1 MAKAKK
7 KTQIVE
13 LYRNRCQ
20 DECHL
25 DYVEG
30 EGYRSFCWRIFE
42 AINPEICK
50 GLRRGQ
56 TRKLIRTQLP
66 KGFKLERK

>member
-50 GLRRGQ
+50 GLHYA
-56 TRKLIRTQLP
+56 L
-66 KGFKLERK
+66 